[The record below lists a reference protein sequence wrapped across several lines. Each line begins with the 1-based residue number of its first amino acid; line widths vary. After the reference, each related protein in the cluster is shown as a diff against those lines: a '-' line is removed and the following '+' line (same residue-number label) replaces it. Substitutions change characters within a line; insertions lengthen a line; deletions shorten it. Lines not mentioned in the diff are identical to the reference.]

1 MDRELVERA
10 QRGDR
15 DAYEA
20 LATAVADRLY
30 ATAYRMVEESDAA
43 HDATQL
49 ALVSIWT
56 DLPSLRDPDRFESW
70 AYRLVVRECL
80 TDLRRRRR
88 RPVVQL
94 PREALVVDPVDVSAG
109 VAARDQVER
118 ALTTL
123 TPEQR
128 AVVVLHYFAD
138 LSLGDIAEILDVPY
152 GTVGS
157 RMHHAMRSLRA
168 AIEAADRP
176 AGTGEQIA

>member
-15 DAYEA
+15 EAYEA
-20 LATAVADRLY
+20 LALSVADRLY
-30 ATAYRMVEESDAA
+30 ATAYRMVEDSDAA
-43 HDATQL
+43 YDAAQL

-56 DLPSLRDPDRFESW
+56 DLPSLRDPDRFEAW

-80 TDLRRRRR
+80 SHLRTRRR

-94 PREALVVDPVDVSAG
+94 PRGELLADPVDGPAG
-109 VAARDQVER
+109 VAARDQIER

-123 TPEQR
+123 APEQR
-128 AVVVLHYFAD
+128 AVVVLHYFAG
-138 LSLGDIAEILDVPY
+138 LPLAEIAAILDVPY

-168 AIEAADRP
+168 ALEAADRS
-176 AGTGEQIA
+176 ASIGGQIA

>member
-10 QRGDR
+10 QHGDR
-15 DAYEA
+15 EAYEA
-20 LATAVADRLY
+20 LAAAVADRLY
-30 ATAYRMVEESDAA
+30 ATAYRLVQDSDVA
-43 HDATQL
+43 HDAAQL

-56 DLPSLRDPDRFESW
+56 DLPSLRDPARFDAW

-94 PREALVVDPVDVSAG
+94 PPGDVVADPVDAAAD
-109 VAARDQVER
+109 VAARDELER
-118 ALTTL
+118 ALGSL
-123 TPEQR
+123 TPEHR
-128 AVVVLHYFAD
+128 AVVVLHYYSD
-138 LSLGDIAEILDVPY
+138 LPLGEIAEILDIPY

-168 AIEAADRP
+168 AIEAGERP
-176 AGTGEQIA
+176 ADIGGQIA